1 MKITKV
7 IITAMREE
15 AKLIIDKFN
24 LERITEWKIPA
35 NMEIYEAD
43 RENIEEE
50 TIDRIVLVLAWI
62 GKIQVAIATTY
73 VFENYLVDKLVN
85 IWIAWN
91 LESSDSK
98 IWDVFMPNT
107 FIQHD
112 MYLPFEWSHLDY
124 AKKAIFLE
132 NTSWE
137 NFDLGKFGLFLNWV
151 CLTWD
156 MFVDA
161 DEIKQDLRENFSWDI
176 VEMEAFSILSVARAY
191 DSLDKCVVIKAISDW
206 ANNESKDAHM
216 DNLTFAM
223 QNSISILE
231 FVL

>member
-1 MKITKV
+1 MKLTKV

-15 AKLIIDKFN
+15 AELIIKKFN
-24 LERITEWKIPA
+24 LERISDWKIPA

-43 RENIEEE
+43 REDLEEQ

-62 GKIQVAIATTY
+62 GKIQAAITSTY
-73 VFENYLVDKLVN
+73 VFENYLVDKLIN

-91 LESSDSK
+91 LESGDTQ

-112 MYLPFEWSHLDY
+112 MYLPFEWTHLDY

-132 NTSWE
+132 NNTWE
-137 NFDLGKFGLFLNWV
+137 NFDLEKFGLILNWV
-151 CLTWD
+151 CVTWD
-156 MFVDA
+156 IFVDS
-161 DEIKQDLRENFSWDI
+161 DEIKQDLRENFAADI
-176 VEMEAFSILSVARAY
+176 VEMEAFAILSVARAY
-191 DSLDKCVVIKAISDW
+191 DSLDKCIIIKAISDG
-206 ANNESKDAHM
+206 ANSESKDNHM
-216 DNLTFAM
+216 NNLEFAM
-223 QNSISILE
+223 QNSISVLE